1 MPSHINS
8 QTAKTGKTALLMGA
22 GYVASQLAP
31 ALVKEGYQVLGTTRS
46 NDHIGELKRCGITP
60 IVTENLKEPK
70 LQDAFEQADL
80 ILSSISPEK
89 SPDKNG
95 FYDPVLSVLSQI
107 KIKADWVGYLS
118 ATSVYG
124 DRAGQ
129 WAFEGESPTP
139 SLKRGRARAEAE
151 MEWLETL
158 WPVHIFRLAGIYGPG
173 RAPFE
178 KLKTGDARAVIK
190 EGHVVNRI
198 HVEDI
203 VSAVMASIAAPN
215 PQRIYNIADGHPA
228 PPQDVLNYA
237 AKLIGAKKPPRVGMD
252 DESVSKMA
260 RTFYRETKRV
270 DITRAKRELGWAAK
284 HSGYKQGLEA
294 IVKAE
299 KHSASSD

>member
-8 QTAKTGKTALLMGA
+8 QTAKTGKTALLLGA
-22 GYVASQLAP
+22 GYVASHLAP
-31 ALVKEGYQVLGTTRS
+31 ALVKEGYQVFGTTRS
-46 NDHIGELKRCGITP
+46 NEHIGELKRCGITP
-60 IVTENLKEPK
+60 IATENLEEPK

-89 SPDKNG
+89 SPGING
-95 FYDPVLSVLSQI
+95 FYDPVLRGLNRT
-107 KIKADWVGYLS
+107 KIKASWVGYLS

-139 SLKRGRARAEAE
+139 RLKRGRARAEAE

-173 RAPFE
+173 RAPFK
-178 KLKTGDARAVIK
+178 KLRNGAARAVVK
-190 EGHVVNRI
+190 KDHVVNRI
-198 HVEDI
+198 YVEDI
-203 VSAVMASIAAPN
+203 VSAVMASISAPN

-228 PPQDVLNYA
+228 PPQDVLDFA
-237 AKLIGAKKPPRVGMD
+237 AKLIGVETPPRVDLD

-260 RTFYRETKRV
+260 RSFYRETKRV
-270 DITRAKRELGWAAK
+270 DISRAKRELDWAPE
-284 HSGYKQGLEA
+284 YKDYKEGLRA
-294 IVKAE
+294 ILKAE
-299 KHSASSD
+299 TRDTPRN